1 LTIDRFQMERYQS
14 LYWHE
19 VDYDLSESGV
29 LPMTIRELLGPDA
42 DAEAFLSTKLGYPL
56 SEGSLEARANIA
68 TWYPG
73 GTPEHVTMVNG
84 GSEANFLSLWAM
96 LEPGDRLAFMVPNYM
111 QGWELG
117 SFFGRASD
125 RVRLRMTDGR
135 WSLDL
140 DQLHDTVTSRT
151 KVVMVCNPNNPT
163 GHVLTEHEM
172 DEIVRAADRVGA
184 WIVAD
189 EIYRGAELDTDVA
202 SSTFFGRSERVI
214 VTSGLSKAFAMPG
227 LRVGWVVGPPEA
239 IARIWERHDFTT
251 LTPSAVSDRLAA
263 FAMLPN
269 VREAILAR
277 TRSIVRA
284 NYPRLEDWLGS
295 HDDIFTWVRPDA
307 GAIAYSKYD
316 LPVKSSA
323 LAERI
328 RTERSVLLV
337 PGSMLGLKKGLRF
350 GFGYDIE
357 HTLKGLSLVDEVLA
371 AIVAGR

>member
-1 LTIDRFQMERYQS
+1 MERYQS

-295 HDDIFTWVRPDA
+295 HDDIFTWVRPDP

-316 LPVKSSA
+316 LQVKSS
-323 LAERI
+323 
-328 RTERSVLLV
+328 
-337 PGSMLGLKKGLRF
+337 
-350 GFGYDIE
+350 
-357 HTLKGLSLVDEVLA
+357 
-371 AIVAGR
+371 